1 MAVRMLATDKT
12 KFALLTT
19 QPANE
24 QAPTASELN
33 AGIDISLLVSKDG
46 FSFTSGDPETINEP
60 PLGSASN
67 SPIPTLAN
75 YTAGF
80 ILWRQFLAGGGF
92 DATADAAFAAVTA
105 ALKNGTPV
113 WLYAR
118 KTDKKATD
126 AWASGDELYLG
137 QRVLVSAI
145 KSTETTGYI
154 KYEVATLSQDGWPFI
169 TVGGTAG
176 VPVLVS
182 ASPSAQTAG
191 KSLLVKGVRFTG
203 TTAASVGGTA
213 ATNFTVVDD
222 TTLLLTMPSGS
233 AGSAPLIVT
242 NANGASSSFAYTR
255 GA

>member
-19 QPANE
+19 EPVNPA
-24 QAPTASELN
+24 APSASELN
-33 AGIDISLLVSKDG
+33 GGIDASMLVSKDG
-46 FSFTSGDPETINEP
+46 FAFSSGDPETINEP
-60 PLGSASN
+60 VLGSASN
-67 SPIPTLAN
+67 SQIPTLAN
-75 YTAGF
+75 YNAGF
-80 ILWRQFLAGGGF
+80 VLWRQFLAGGGF
-92 DATADAAFAAVTA
+92 DPTADAAFAAVST

-118 KTDKKATD
+118 KTDKLASA
-126 AWASGDELYLG
+126 AWAAGDEIYLG

-145 KSTETTGYI
+145 KSNEVTGYI
-154 KYEVATLSQDGWPFI
+154 KYEIATLSQDGWPFI
-169 TVGGTAG
+169 AVGGTAG
-176 VPVLVS
+176 APALVS

-203 TTAASVGGTA
+203 TTGATVGGTA
-213 ATNFTVVDD
+213 ATNFTIVDD
-222 TTLLLTMPSGS
+222 TTLLLTMPAGG

-242 NANGASSSFAYTR
+242 NATGPSASFAYTR